1 MKLDEGKLL
10 LMLSGVLSG
19 IVITSLFLRTAV
31 SPSKVLTYEQYQRVN
46 CEYKQLVAE
55 IKGLDNQ
62 YIEIIKKLENYE
74 STDGEKDNIID
85 TLKNELNDVKN
96 FYGVT
101 DAEGPGIILT
111 IDDRRMAQYNDYDDL
126 ASFIV
131 HDFDLRTIIA
141 ELKNAGAE
149 AVSVNGIRIMDNSY
163 ILCSGP
169 IIDADRRSIVPP
181 FTILAIGDP
190 AALQYA
196 LSLDSSHFCDLTRRK
211 LPLKV
216 TPMKNIVIK
225 SSPIYKT
232 SNYINDIQK
241 PVN

>member
-10 LMLSGVLSG
+10 LMLSGILSG
-19 IVITSLFLRTAV
+19 IVITSLFIRTAA
-31 SPSKVLTYEQYQRVN
+31 SPSKVITYEQYQRVN
-46 CEYKQLVAE
+46 QEYKQLVAE

-62 YIEIIKKLENYE
+62 YLELIKRLENYE
-74 STDGEKDNIID
+74 NAGGEKENIID
-85 TLKNELNDVKN
+85 MLKNDLSDVKK
-96 FYGVT
+96 FYGST
-101 DAEGPGIILT
+101 DVEGPGIIIT
-111 IDDRRMAQYNDYDDL
+111 IDDRHMAQYNYDDDL
-126 ASFIV
+126 ASYIV

-169 IIDADRRSIVPP
+169 IIEADRRSIVPP

-196 LSLDSSHFCDLTRRK
+196 LSLDSSHFHDLTRRK

-216 TPMKNIVIK
+216 TPMKNMIIK

-232 SNYINDIQK
+232 SNYMNEIQK